1 VDELLRTMIG
11 QAPAVAVILYLVV
24 RLDRRLEQLQD
35 VLIDLIISEQSAAHG
50 SPLQKK
56 R

>member
-1 VDELLRTMIG
+1 MDELIRQMIA

-24 RLDRRLEQLQD
+24 RLDRRLEELQD
-35 VLIDLIISEQSAAHG
+35 TLIDLIKAEQAAAHEK
-50 SPLQKK
+50 SVEKK

>member
-1 VDELLRTMIG
+1 MIG

-35 VLIDLIISEQSAAHG
+35 VLIDLVISAQHVDNPRTIE
-50 SPLQKK
+50 KK